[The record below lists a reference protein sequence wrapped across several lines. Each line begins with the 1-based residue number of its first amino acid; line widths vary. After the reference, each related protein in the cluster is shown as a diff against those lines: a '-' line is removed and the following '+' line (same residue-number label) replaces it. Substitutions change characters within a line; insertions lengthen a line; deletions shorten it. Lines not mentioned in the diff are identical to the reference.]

1 MTQQLQALTVAKLDD
16 MAPLGINKAC
26 VEFCPCLIQ
35 QILTFNI
42 FLSKT
47 TRPRALIFCIEH
59 NIVDLYQACSNYAP
73 GAKNGPASG
82 SHILHWLI

>member
-35 QILTFNI
+35 QILYALFFCRPLIIYRTNSI
-42 FLSKT
+42 EEFLE
-47 TRPRALIFCIEH
+47 C
-59 NIVDLYQACSNYAP
+59 QAFGSRS
-73 GAKNGPASG
+73 GPTNAWPNPDTNCLQEISAG
-82 SHILHWLI
+82 